1 MHPAASID
9 VTISGDRRDRV
20 HRACL
25 AVSGSIEASARWEAE
40 VRALCTHPQ
49 SSESNLAVGGD
60 PVEFQFVWSVADGK
74 VDRRVTAD
82 PAPDTSPDVRLARC
96 LSLAPPLLP
105 DQTYYLGRL
114 LRDQGE
120 RSCRYGGWL
129 GSRWRGSA
137 FGRKLYMEIP
147 AGVAWRDWS
156 SVGPDDWNRLPVR
169 GLVPIMAGLDPAR
182 VGIELYGEMAPMSS
196 DALALMCAQFALPP
210 VSREAIGMLE
220 ALMQQRIGAHMPAA
234 EQGLSLAMDDNRQVI
249 SMTWYARADA
259 LLGSAWQTR
268 EALLALG
275 AACGWTMGEYT
286 ALSAPDEQG
295 AVPWHG
301 VIGLTIARDAGL
313 LFSATCSTRA
323 EEAS

>member
-1 MHPAASID
+1 MYSAASID
-9 VTISGDRRDRV
+9 VTINGDRRDRV

-25 AVSGSIEASARWEAE
+25 AIGGSTEASARWEAE

-49 SSESNLAVGGD
+49 SSESNLAAGGD
-60 PVEFQFVWSVADGK
+60 PVEFQFVWSATDGK

-82 PAPDTSPDVRLARC
+82 PAPDASPDARLAKC
-96 LSLAPPLLP
+96 LSLAPSLLP
-105 DQTYYLGRL
+105 DQAHYLERL

-129 GSRWRGSA
+129 GSRWRDSA
-137 FGRKLYMEIP
+137 FGRKLYLEIP
-147 AGVAWRDWS
+147 AGIAWREWS
-156 SVGPDDWNRLPVR
+156 SVGPNDWDRLPVR

-182 VGIELYGEMAPMSS
+182 AGIELYGEMAPMPS
-196 DALALMCAQFALPP
+196 DALALMCRQFALPA
-210 VSREAIGMLE
+210 VSREAIGLLE

-234 EQGLSLAMDDNRQVI
+234 EQGLSLAMDEQRQVI
-249 SMTWYARADA
+249 SMTWYTHADA
-259 LLGSAWQTR
+259 LLGSAGQTR

-275 AACGWTMGEYT
+275 AARGWNMGEYT
-286 ALSAPDEQG
+286 ALSAPDQQD

-323 EEAS
+323 EEAP